1 MAIIAILKCSR
12 QTDFC
17 LCDTTA
23 FMGMKVSKFG
33 GTSVADATQ
42 LRKVQAIVRQDPER
56 RIIVVSAPGKRN
68 SQDAKITDLLYRC
81 HECVP
86 KDAEFGDVFRI
97 IADRFRGIVRDLA
110 VDIDIEKE
118 LAAVREGILKAA
130 TPDFAASR
138 GEYLNGRIAAALLG
152 SEFVDPAEI
161 IRFDSDGRFLR
172 EETDQAV
179 AERLPDGK
187 PVVVPGFYGAMP
199 DGSIKT
205 FSRGGSDITGAL
217 LARGVRAQ
225 VYENW
230 TDVSGV
236 LMADPRIVAH
246 AKSIPT
252 LTYRELRELSY
263 MGANVLHEEA
273 VFPVIDVGIPVRVLN
288 TNAPQDPGTL
298 IVDHVEG
305 STSTVTG
312 IAGRHGY
319 TVIGLEK
326 NLMNSE
332 VGFGRRL
339 LSALERRGV
348 SFEHMPTGIDAIS
361 LVVESTYLKGKL
373 DAVLEEI
380 REECRPDRVQVFE
393 NMALI
398 ATVGRGMRDTPGV
411 AGRLFGALATAGV
424 NVRMIDQ
431 GSSGINIIIGVD
443 EKDFDSAIRSIY
455 GAFANQDS
463 PQITP

>member
-1 MAIIAILKCSR
+1 
-12 QTDFC
+12 
-17 LCDTTA
+17 
-23 FMGMKVSKFG
+23 MGMKVSKFG
-33 GTSVADATQ
+33 GTSVADAAQ

-56 RIIVVSAPGKRN
+56 RVVVVSAPGKRN
-68 SQDAKITDLLYRC
+68 AQDAKITDLLYRC
-81 HECVP
+81 HECVRKP
-86 KDAEFGDVFRI
+86 SEFDGVFKT
-97 IADRFRGIVRDLA
+97 IADRFRSIVRDLA
-110 VDIDIEKE
+110 LDVDIDKE
-118 LAAVREGILKAA
+118 LAAASEGILKAPTA
-130 TPDFAASR
+130 DFAASR
-138 GEYLNGRIAAALLG
+138 GEYLNGRIAAAMLG

-161 IRFDSDGRFLR
+161 IRFDSEGRFLAN
-172 EETDQAV
+172 ETYKAV
-179 AERLPDGK
+179 AERFPDGPDGK

-199 DGSIKT
+199 NGSIKT

-236 LMADPRIVAH
+236 LMADPRIVAN
-246 AKSIPT
+246 AKTIPT

-273 VFPVIDVGIPVRVLN
+273 VFPVIDAGIPVHVRN

-312 IAGRHGY
+312 IAGRKGY

-326 NLMNSE
+326 NLMNAE

-339 LSALERRGV
+339 LTALEHRGV
-348 SFEHMPTGIDAIS
+348 SFEHMPTGIDAVS

-380 REECRPDRVQVFE
+380 RVECRPDRVHVFE
-393 NMALI
+393 DMALI
-398 ATVGRGMRDTPGV
+398 ATVGRGMLYTPGV

-443 EKDFDSAIRSIY
+443 EKDFDRAIRAIY
-455 GAFANQDS
+455 QAFA
-463 PQITP
+463 